1 MADAGVHEASCCC
14 GQLQVRAEGDPV
26 GVSVCHCLACQ
37 RRTGSAFGAQARFP
51 ADRVTVTGAS
61 TEYVRH
67 AEDNGDERRFRFCP
81 TCGSTVFYTSGDGQL
96 IAVALGALADPL
108 FPPPTVAVY
117 DSRRHPWLELAPEIE
132 RDDLWASLEPL
143 YQAGEYAA
151 VADRGKEL
159 VESHP
164 TYAELAYNVAC
175 CESLAGRPDDAIRH
189 LRLALERSPSLRPEA
204 AADSDLAALHD
215 LPAFRELTA

>member
-1 MADAGVHEASCCC
+1 LADAAVHEAACSC
-14 GQLQVRAEGDPV
+14 GRLQVRAEGDPV
-26 GVSVCHCLACQ
+26 HVSVCHCLACQ

-51 ADRVTVTGAS
+51 ADRVTITGAF

-67 AEDNGDERRFRFCP
+67 AEDTGDERRFRFCP
-81 TCGSTVFYTSGDGQL
+81 ACGSTVFYTSDDPEL
-96 IAVALGALADPL
+96 IAVALGAFADPL
-108 FPPPTVAVY
+108 FPSPTVAVY
-117 DSRRHPWLELAPEIE
+117 DARRHPWLQLSPEIE

-143 YQAGEYAA
+143 YEAGDYAA
-151 VADRGKEL
+151 ASERGREL

-189 LRLALERSPSLRPEA
+189 LRLAFERSPSLRSEA
-204 AADSDLAALHD
+204 AADSDLAALRD